1 MCSKHLYVPGVVRKM
16 LQDSGFAELVAKSYS
31 VLALNVV
38 LLLTLHPD
46 FVQAAGPS

>member
-1 MCSKHLYVPGVVRKM
+1 M
-16 LQDSGFAELVAKSYS
+16 LQVSSFAELVAKSYS

-46 FVQAAGPS
+46 FARIAVPS